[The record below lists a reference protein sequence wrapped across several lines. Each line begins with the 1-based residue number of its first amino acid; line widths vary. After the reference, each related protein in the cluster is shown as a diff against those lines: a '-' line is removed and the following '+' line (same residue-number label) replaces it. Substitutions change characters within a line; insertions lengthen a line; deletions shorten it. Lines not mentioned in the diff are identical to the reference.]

1 MKLACNL
8 MAMISHGNHFC
19 IIGTLWSKAAGQVAC
34 CTETDLSQ
42 SWEVFFI
49 ACLNKYNTYTKN
61 SESSWC
67 QLCLLKTRVIMM
79 PTLFAEN
86 KRVIMMPT
94 LFTQNCELPWCHLC
108 HWWHW
113 TLLWQ
118 PVLSPVMTKL
128 ALWQLL
134 VFSVATGSNMSFHKT
149 VCCAANDDKV
159 GIIRTLS
166 FQCTMI
172 YIRDLCVLCCG

>member
-8 MAMISHGNHFC
+8 MAMISHGNLFC

-67 QLCLLKTRVIMM
+67 QFCLLKTRVIMM

-86 KRVIMMPT
+86 NRVIMMPT

-108 HWWHW
+108 VTGGTARCYDNLCCHQ
-113 TLLWQ
+113 LWQ
-118 PVLSPVMTKL
+118 SWHYDNSWFSVLPQVAIWVFIRQAVVLLVMTKL
-128 ALWQLL
+128 A
-134 VFSVATGSNMSFHKT
+134 S
-149 VCCAANDDKV
+149 
-159 GIIRTLS
+159 
-166 FQCTMI
+166 
-172 YIRDLCVLCCG
+172 